1 MDGEIMQR
9 TLQGADAPAQ
19 ESFEEL
25 IAGRCREDFTRKVQQ
40 IIDRRFAE
48 HRAKEENWSKWIPAM
63 EKLCEDRGLDREDAE
78 GLTKLLNSLAGE
90 KDRREGLR
98 EWAACQALRGWMEE
112 AAALGERYPNFDLQ
126 AAMEGEGF
134 MELLCKGLGV
144 QQAWELCNRTAA
156 GKAAGGWAI
165 DAERGGDTAQHEGS
179 EPGGSGGTGTSG
191 NERGEDRDVKE
202 GMEVRGGSMREWGDI
217 LSQPLADSSLCG
229 GEAVDGARLAA
240 FQSPRHPFRPHL

>member
-1 MDGEIMQR
+1 
-9 TLQGADAPAQ
+9 
-19 ESFEEL
+19 
-25 IAGRCREDFTRKVQQ
+25 
-40 IIDRRFAE
+40 
-48 HRAKEENWSKWIPAM
+48 M

-144 QQAWELCNRTAA
+144 QQAWELCNRDELMLSAMAATAA
-156 GKAAGGWAI
+156 HVRELTARKMEQRQGRPREAGLLMRSAAVTRPSMK
-165 DAERGGDTAQHEGS
+165 DASREVREELERRAM
-179 EPGGSGGTGTSG
+179 
-191 NERGEDRDVKE
+191 RGERIV
-202 GMEVRGGSMREWGDI
+202 M
-217 LSQPLADSSLCG
+217 
-229 GEAVDGARLAA
+229 
-240 FQSPRHPFRPHL
+240 

>member
-48 HRAKEENWSKWIPAM
+48 HRVKEENWSKWIPAM

-134 MELLCKGLGV
+134 MEMLCKGLGV
-144 QQAWELCNRTAA
+144 QQAWELCNRDELMLSAMAATAA
-156 GKAAGGWAI
+156 HVRELTARKMEQRQGRPREAGLLMRSAAVTRPSMKEASREVREEL
-165 DAERGGDTAQHEGS
+165 ERRAM
-179 EPGGSGGTGTSG
+179 
-191 NERGEDRDVKE
+191 RGERIV
-202 GMEVRGGSMREWGDI
+202 M
-217 LSQPLADSSLCG
+217 
-229 GEAVDGARLAA
+229 
-240 FQSPRHPFRPHL
+240 